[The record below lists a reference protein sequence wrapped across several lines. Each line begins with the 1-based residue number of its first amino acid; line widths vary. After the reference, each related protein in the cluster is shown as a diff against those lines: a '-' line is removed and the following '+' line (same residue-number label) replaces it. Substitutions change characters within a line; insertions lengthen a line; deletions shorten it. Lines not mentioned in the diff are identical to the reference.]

1 MISQK
6 GENSMMNR
14 KTQRVIIAVIAIIL
28 IIMMV
33 LTLIAPAVGS

>member
-1 MISQK
+1 
-6 GENSMMNR
+6 MMNR

>member
-1 MISQK
+1 
-6 GENSMMNR
+6 MNR

-28 IIMMV
+28 IVMMV